1 VRHDERTPGAG
12 DLEPLIGS
20 WTVEAE
26 FASLEPSVVRG
37 RTTFDWLL
45 GRRFVLQRAEMDHPD
60 APDGQMVLAPDPARP
75 GGYLQHYFDSR
86 GVVRLY
92 EMGFDGR
99 TWTLTRRAPDFSPLD
114 FAQRFTADLGD
125 DGDSLSGAW
134 YTAPDGVDWRLDFR
148 LTYRR
153 TG

>member
-1 VRHDERTPGAG
+1 MTTGLPEAG
-12 DLEPLIGS
+12 DLAPLIGT

-26 FASLEPSVVRG
+26 FPTLGVVRG

-45 GRRFVLQRAEMDHPD
+45 GRRFVLERSEAEHPD
-60 APDGQMVLAPDPARP
+60 APDSHSVLAPDPARP
-75 GGYLQHYFDSR
+75 GGFVQHYFDSR

-92 EMGFDGR
+92 EMAFDGR
-99 TWTLTRRAPDFSPLD
+99 TWTLERRTPDFSPLD

-125 DGDSLSGAW
+125 DGDTIAGRW
-134 YTAPDGVDWRLDFR
+134 ETAPDGEEWRLDFR